1 MGGTIQVESQVNVG
15 SAFTVTLPFRRDSE
29 KRAAQPRKAGPRADL
44 HGVRILL
51 VEDSPLNREIAVFLL
66 REAGAE
72 VDTAEDGEEALRVFS
87 ESPVGHYHILLMDVM
102 MPMMDGCEATRRIR
116 LLNRPDARTVPIVA
130 MTANAFVEDVAKCRA
145 AGMDGHL
152 AKPLDTEKMLSTVAS
167 FAKQGKLSE

>member
-1 MGGTIQVESQVNVG
+1 M
-15 SAFTVTLPFRRDSE
+15 
-29 KRAAQPRKAGPRADL
+29 
-44 HGVRILL
+44 HILL

-102 MPMMDGCEATRRIR
+102 MPVMDGCEATRRIR

-167 FAKQGKLSE
+167 FAKQGK